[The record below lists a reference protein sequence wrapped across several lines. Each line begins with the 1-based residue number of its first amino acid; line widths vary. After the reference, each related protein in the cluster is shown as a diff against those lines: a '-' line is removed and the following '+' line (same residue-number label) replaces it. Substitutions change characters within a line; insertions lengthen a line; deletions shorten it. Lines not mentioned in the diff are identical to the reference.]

1 MDHAAKATA
10 VTRRGRRIRRQCGKS
25 CGIGRLGLGRDV
37 LAAQATGLVAGALLL
52 AGCGNETTIYLE
64 LGVAVE
70 PYAVAKVAVELPPI
84 EVGEGD
90 GLPDTLPEDLVW
102 VTNQDDPV
110 FASPDAKR
118 GGTFRTSIL
127 GFPLTLRRVGP
138 DSNGSFAGYLRPN
151 QFGPVALHPDTRRAI
166 PALATHWAFGADGRS
181 IYYRLN
187 PKARWSDGVPVTADD
202 FVFAVQFMRSKEIVA
217 PWYNNYFTERIRD
230 LKRYDDHTFG
240 VQGANSMPGAE
251 MHASY
256 GIGPQPRHFHVL
268 DDDWVANT
276 NWRIEPNT
284 GPYQITK
291 VRKGK
296 YIEMTRKADW
306 WGDDLKYFRHRFNPD
321 KIRVRV
327 IRDPN
332 VAFQYFLKGALDT
345 YGLVLPQYWHDKAT
359 GEAFDDG
366 YIVKY
371 WFYNE
376 QPEASGMYLNMAD
389 PILADKLVRYGIAHS
404 MNFDHVISTVL
415 RNDYER
421 LPTFQFGFGDYDNHD
436 IVPREFDLEKADHYF
451 DAAGF
456 DTRGGD
462 GIRVRDEGQRL
473 SFQVTYGWPQHTD
486 RLVVLQEEARKAGVE
501 LKLDLKDGP
510 GSFKKMQEK
519 KHQIAWMGW
528 AAGGLAPGYWE
539 HFHSANANR
548 RQTNNIT
555 NHVNPEMDELIMEY
569 RASTSLAK
577 RTRLARTL
585 EQMVHDSGVVIP
597 TFRVPYTRA
606 GAWRWVKLPEWLAP
620 RTVASVFSPFA
631 DTGGFSGGGL
641 FWIDVDEKERTLEAK
656 SDGRSFG
663 PATIVNT
670 TYRVQPT
677 G

>member
-1 MDHAAKATA
+1 MDYPAKAIVA
-10 VTRRGRRIRRQCGKS
+10 F
-25 CGIGRLGLGRDV
+25 
-37 LAAQATGLVAGALLL
+37 AAAILLT
-52 AGCGNETTIYLE
+52 AGCGNETTIYLD
-64 LGVAVE
+64 LGTVLE
-70 PYAVAKVAVELPPI
+70 PYAPPETAIELPPI
-84 EVGEGD
+84 DVMEGD

-102 VTNQDDPV
+102 VTNDEDPL

-138 DSNGSFAGYLRPN
+138 DSNGSFAGFLRPN
-151 QFGPVALHPDTRRAI
+151 QFGPVALHPVTRRAI

-202 FVFAVQFMRSKEIVA
+202 FVFAVQFMRAKEIVA
-217 PWYNNYFTERIRD
+217 PWYNNYYVERIRD
-230 LKRYDDHTFG
+230 LKRYDDHTYG
-240 VQGANSMPGAE
+240 VQGANAMPGAE

-256 GIGPQPRHFHVL
+256 GVGPQPRHFHVL
-268 DDDWVANT
+268 NADWVANT
-276 NWRIEPNT
+276 NWQIEPNT

-306 WGDDLKYFRHRFNPD
+306 WGDDVKYFKHRFNPD

-332 VAFQYFLKGALDT
+332 VAFQYFLKGNLDT
-345 YGLVLPQYWHDKAT
+345 MGLVLPQYWHDKAT
-359 GEAFDDG
+359 GTAFDRG

-389 PILADKLVRYGIAHS
+389 PILADERVRFGIAHS
-404 MNFDHVISTVL
+404 MNFERVISTVL

-421 LPTFQFGFGDYDNHD
+421 LSTFQMGFGDYDNVD
-436 IVPREFDLEKADHYF
+436 IQPREFDLDKADRYF
-451 DAAGF
+451 DDAGF
-456 DTRGGD
+456 ETRGGD
-462 GIRVRDEGQRL
+462 GIRINDAGERL
-473 SFQVTYGWPQHTD
+473 SFQVTYGWPLHTD
-486 RLVVLQEEARKAGVE
+486 RLVVLQEEARKAGLE
-501 LKLDLKDGP
+501 LILDLKDGP

-539 HFHSANANR
+539 HFHSVNANKT
-548 RQTNNIT
+548 QTNNIT
-555 NHVNPEMDELIMEY
+555 NHVNPAMDPLIMQY
-569 RASTSLAK
+569 RASTSLEE
-577 RTRLARTL
+577 RVRLARIL
-585 EQMVHDSGVVIP
+585 EQMVHDSGVVVP

-620 RTVASVFSPFA
+620 PTAASMFSPFA

-641 FWIDVDEKERTLEAK
+641 FWIDLEEKERTLEAK
-656 SDGRSFG
+656 NDGESFG
-663 PATIVNT
+663 PTTIVNT
-670 TYRVQPT
+670 TYRVQPAS
-677 G
+677 

>member
-25 CGIGRLGLGRDV
+25 CGIGRLGPGRDL

-84 EVGEGD
+84 EVREGD

-110 FASPDAKR
+110 FASPEAKR

-138 DSNGSFAGYLRPN
+138 DSNGSFAGFLRPN

-181 IYYRLN
+181 IYYRLS

-306 WGDDLKYFRHRFNPD
+306 WGDDLKYFKHRFNPD

-332 VAFQYFLKGALDT
+332 VAFQYFLKGELET
-345 YGLVLPQYWHDKAT
+345 YALVLPQYWHDKAT

-577 RTRLARTL
+577 RTRLARIL

-656 SDGRSFG
+656 SDGRGFG